1 MIEVVTAVPAVAGLA
16 QLVEHLICNQRV
28 GGSSPSAGTSKN
40 KGLSPASREVRCGI
54 GPQPVKMR
62 LIALVACV
70 RLDYPTRAST
80 SHTGHLFWRAEQGG
94 RTVISYPECLLVS
107 VEFGKTVAQFQI
119 P

>member
-1 MIEVVTAVPAVAGLA
+1 MWNWPATGKNEIDRAGRLREAGL
-16 QLVEHLICNQRV
+16 
-28 GGSSPSAGTSKN
+28 
-40 KGLSPASREVRCGI
+40 
-54 GPQPVKMR
+54 
-62 LIALVACV
+62 
-70 RLDYPTRAST
+70 ST

>member
-1 MIEVVTAVPAVAGLA
+1 MPFVSLDRFTSQCENVRRACETEGRDPDS
-16 QLVEHLICNQRV
+16 LVY
-28 GGSSPSAGTSKN
+28 S
-40 KGLSPASREVRCGI
+40 
-54 GPQPVKMR
+54 
-62 LIALVACV
+62 IALVACV